1 MMPSPRTTASR
12 QRPLRPGRGL
22 LGLALGAA
30 AGAGLLAAGA
40 PADAAPYR
48 ARTLLTGLE
57 NPRGLTIAPNGNLV
71 LSEAG
76 RGGSGPCILAGSGN
90 TLCYGTT
97 GAVGLFDR
105 TTSLYSRVIGNLPSL
120 ALQASPLF
128 PEGTGLADL
137 AFNGSGQLFGVF
149 GFGADPTLR
158 PSAGS
163 PLFGQTVAIDLAA
176 GSLTPLA
183 DIAAFEAARNPDG
196 RDLNS
201 NPFALVVQG
210 DDTYVTDSGGN
221 SLLKADGANQV
232 SLVTVFPD
240 ELVGTSHLPF
250 PFPVPEVPAQAVPT
264 GLTIGPDGALY
275 ITQLSG
281 FPFAPGS
288 ADVFRYVV
296 DNPVT
301 TFAGGFSNLI
311 DIAAGPDEALY
322 LLQYS
327 DDFFGPPS
335 GRVLRLG
342 LDGSVRTIFDD
353 LVSPTGL
360 AVGRDGTI
368 YVANDGDGVNG
379 ELLALTPVPTPGPLP
394 LLGVGVAFA
403 QARRL
408 RRRCGGLNPVRSA
421 RARRP
426 APPATASALD
436 RPSPGG

>member
-1 MMPSPRTTASR
+1 MSPSPRTTASR
-12 QRPLRPGRGL
+12 QRPLRQGQGL
-22 LGLALGAA
+22 LGLALGAW

-48 ARTLLTGLE
+48 ARTLVTGLE

-76 RGGSGPCILAGSGN
+76 RGGGGPCLVAGSGN

-105 TTSLYSRVIGNLPSL
+105 STNVYSRALANLPSL
-120 ALQASPLF
+120 ADQSSPLF
-128 PEGTGLADL
+128 LEGTGLADL

-149 GFGADPTLR
+149 GFGANPTLI
-158 PSAGS
+158 PAAGS
-163 PLFGQTVAIDLAA
+163 PLFGRTVAIDLAA

-183 DIAAFEAARNPDG
+183 DIAAFEATQNPDG
-196 RDLNS
+196 QDLNS
-201 NPFALVVQG
+201 NPFALVVRG

-221 SLLKADGANQV
+221 SLVKADGANQV
-232 SLVTVFPD
+232 SLVNVFPP
-240 ELVGTSHLPF
+240 ELVTPPPLPF
-250 PFPVPEVPAQAVPT
+250 PLPPEFPAQAVPT
-264 GLTIGPDGALY
+264 GMTIGPDGALY

-288 ADVFRYVV
+288 ADVFRY
-296 DNPVT
+296 DFTNPVT
-301 TFAGGFSNLI
+301 KFAGGFSNLI
-311 DIAAGPDEALY
+311 DIAAGPDDALY

-342 LDGSVRTIFDD
+342 LDGSVRSIFDD

-408 RRRCGGLNPVRSA
+408 RRRCGGLTRARSA
-421 RARRP
+421 TARRP
-426 APPATASALD
+426 VPPATANGGD

>member
-1 MMPSPRTTASR
+1 MTPSPRKPQSPQR
-12 QRPLRPGRGL
+12 QLQPGHGL
-22 LGLALGAA
+22 LGLALGAW
-30 AGAGLLAAGA
+30 AGAVLLAAGA
-40 PADAAPYR
+40 PSDAAPYR
-48 ARTLLTGLE
+48 VRTLATGLE

-76 RGGSGPCILAGSGN
+76 RGGSGPCLVAGSRN

-105 TTSLYSRVIGNLPSL
+105 STNIYSRALTNLPSL
-120 ALQASPLF
+120 AVQSSPLF

-149 GFGADPTLR
+149 GFGANPTLI
-158 PSAGS
+158 SGAGS
-163 PLFGQTVAIDLAA
+163 SLFGKTVAIDLAT

-183 DIAAFEAARNPDG
+183 DIAGFEAAQNPDG
-196 RDLNS
+196 KDLNS
-201 NPFALVVQG
+201 NPFALVVRG

-221 SLLKADGANQV
+221 SLVKADGANQV
-232 SLVTVFPD
+232 SLVNVFPE
-240 ELVGTSHLPF
+240 ELVTS
-250 PFPVPEVPAQAVPT
+250 AQAVPT
-264 GLTIGPDGALY
+264 GMTIGPDGALY

-288 ADVFRYVV
+288 ADVFRY
-296 DNPVT
+296 DFINPVT

-311 DIAAGPDEALY
+311 DIAAGPDDSLY

-335 GRVLRLG
+335 GSILKLG
-342 LDGSVRTIFDD
+342 LDGSIRTIFDD

-379 ELLALTPVPTPGPLP
+379 QLLALTPVPTPGPLP
-394 LLGVGVAFA
+394 LLGLGVAFA
-403 QARRL
+403 QSRRL
-408 RRRCGGLNPVRSA
+408 RRRCGVFSRSLTA
-421 RARRP
+421 MAP
-426 APPATASALD
+426 PAAPPATATDDDQA
-436 RPSPGG
+436 SPVH

>member
-1 MMPSPRTTASR
+1 MTSSPRNTPSP
-12 QRPLRPGRGL
+12 QRPLRPGHGL
-22 LGLALGAA
+22 LGLALGAW

-48 ARTLLTGLE
+48 VRTLATGLE

-76 RGGSGPCILAGSGN
+76 RGGGGPCLVAGSGN

-105 TTSLYSRVIGNLPSL
+105 STNVYTRALANLPSL
-120 ALQASPLF
+120 AVQSSPLF

-149 GFGADPTLR
+149 GFGGNPTLI
-158 PSAGS
+158 PGAGS
-163 PLFGQTVAIDLAA
+163 PLFGKTVAIDLAA

-183 DIAAFEAARNPDG
+183 DIAGFEASQNPDG
-196 RDLNS
+196 KDLNS
-201 NPFALVVQG
+201 NPFALVVRG
-210 DDTYVTDSGGN
+210 GDTYVTDAGGN
-221 SLLKADGANQV
+221 SLVKADGANQV
-232 SLVTVFPD
+232 SLVNVFED
-240 ELVGTSHLPF
+240 QLVTTPPLPF
-250 PFPVPEVPAQAVPT
+250 PFPFPEVPAQAVPT
-264 GLTIGPDGALY
+264 GLTIGSDGALY
-275 ITQLSG
+275 IAQLSG

-288 ADVFRYVV
+288 ADVFRY
-296 DNPVT
+296 DFINPVT
-301 TFAGGFSNLI
+301 KFAGGFSNLI
-311 DIAAGPDEALY
+311 DIAAGPDDSLY

-327 DDFFGPPS
+327 DDFWGPPS
-335 GRVLRLG
+335 GSILKLG
-342 LDGSVRTIFDD
+342 LDGSVSTLFDD

-408 RRRCGGLNPVRSA
+408 RRRCGALSRSRTA
-421 RARRP
+421 M
-426 APPATASALD
+426 APPAAPPAAASDCDQA
-436 RPSPGG
+436 SPGH

>member
-1 MMPSPRTTASR
+1 MKPSLRKPASP
-12 QRPLRPGRGL
+12 QRPLRPGHGL
-22 LGLALGAA
+22 LGLALGAW

-48 ARTLLTGLE
+48 VRTLATGLE
-57 NPRGLTIAPNGNLV
+57 NPRGLTIAPNGNIV

-76 RGGSGPCILAGSGN
+76 RGGSGPCLVAGSRN

-105 TTSLYSRVIGNLPSL
+105 STNIYSRALANLPSL
-120 ALQASPLF
+120 AVQSSPLF

-149 GFGADPTLR
+149 GFGGNPTLI
-158 PSAGS
+158 PGAGS
-163 PLFGQTVAIDLAA
+163 TLFGKTVAIDLTA

-183 DIAAFEAARNPDG
+183 DIAGFEATQNPDG
-196 RDLNS
+196 MDLNS
-201 NPFALVVQG
+201 NPFALVVHG
-210 DDTYVTDSGGN
+210 DDAYVTDAGGN
-221 SLLKADGANQV
+221 SLMKADVTNQV
-232 SLVTVFPD
+232 SLVNVFPE
-240 ELVGTSHLPF
+240 ELVTTPPLPF
-250 PFPVPEVPAQAVPT
+250 PFPSQFPAQAVPT
-264 GLTIGPDGALY
+264 GMSIGPDGALY

-281 FPFAPGS
+281 FPFAPGT
-288 ADVFRYVV
+288 ADVFRY
-296 DNPVT
+296 DFINPVT
-301 TFAGGFSNLI
+301 KFARGFSNLI
-311 DIAAGPDEALY
+311 DIASGPDDSLY

-327 DDFFGPPS
+327 DDFWGPPS
-335 GRVLRLG
+335 GSILRLG
-342 LDGSVRTIFDD
+342 LDGSVRTVFDD

-360 AVGRDGTI
+360 AVGGDGTI

-394 LLGVGVAFA
+394 LLGVGVALA

-408 RRRCGGLNPVRSA
+408 RRRCGGLSAARSA

-426 APPATASALD
+426 VPPTTASTVD
-436 RPSPGG
+436 RATPGG

>member
-1 MMPSPRTTASR
+1 MTTSLRKPASP
-12 QRPLRPGRGL
+12 QRPLRPGHGL
-22 LGLALGAA
+22 LGLALGAW

-40 PADAAPYR
+40 PADAAPFR
-48 ARTLLTGLE
+48 VRTLATGLE

-76 RGGSGPCILAGSGN
+76 RGGSGPCLVAGSGN
-90 TLCYGTT
+90 TVCYGTT

-105 TTSLYSRVIGNLPSL
+105 STNVYSRALSNLPSL
-120 ALQASPLF
+120 ADQSSPLF

-149 GFGADPTLR
+149 GFGADPTLI
-158 PSAGS
+158 PGAGS
-163 PLFGQTVAIDLAA
+163 SLFGKTVAIDLTA

-183 DIAAFEAARNPDG
+183 DIAGFEATQNPDG
-196 RDLNS
+196 KDLNS
-201 NPFALVVQG
+201 NPFALVVRG
-210 DDTYVTDSGGN
+210 DDTYVTDAGGN
-221 SLLKADGANQV
+221 SLLKANGAQQV
-232 SLVTVFPD
+232 SLVNVFP
-240 ELVGTSHLPF
+240 EEVVTTPPL
-250 PFPVPEVPAQAVPT
+250 PFPVPPKFPAEAVPT
-264 GLTIGPDGALY
+264 GMTIGPDGALY

-281 FPFAPGS
+281 FPFAPGT
-288 ADVFRYVV
+288 ADVFRY
-296 DNPVT
+296 DFINPVT
-301 TFAGGFSNLI
+301 KFAGGFSNLI
-311 DIAAGPDEALY
+311 DIAAGPDDSLY

-327 DDFFGPPS
+327 DNFWGPPS
-335 GRVLRLG
+335 GSILRLG

-379 ELLALTPVPTPGPLP
+379 ELLALTPSPVPGPLP

-408 RRRCGGLNPVRSA
+408 RRRCAGLNPGRSA

-426 APPATASALD
+426 APPATASGVD
-436 RPSPGG
+436 RATPAG

>member
-1 MMPSPRTTASR
+1 MTPSLRKPASP
-12 QRPLRPGRGL
+12 QRPLRPGHGL
-22 LGLALGAA
+22 LGLALGAW

-48 ARTLLTGLE
+48 VRTLATGLE
-57 NPRGLTIAPNGNLV
+57 NPRGLTIAPNGNIV

-76 RGGSGPCILAGSGN
+76 RGGSGPCLVAGSRN

-105 TTSLYSRVIGNLPSL
+105 STNIYSRALANLPSL
-120 ALQASPLF
+120 AVQSSPLF

-149 GFGADPTLR
+149 GFGGNPTLI
-158 PSAGS
+158 SGAGS
-163 PLFGQTVAIDLAA
+163 TLFGKTVAIDLTA

-183 DIAAFEAARNPDG
+183 DIAGFEATQNPDG
-196 RDLNS
+196 LDLNS
-201 NPFALVVQG
+201 NPFALVVHG
-210 DDTYVTDSGGN
+210 DDTYVTDAGGN
-221 SLLKADGANQV
+221 SLVKADVTNQV
-232 SLVTVFPD
+232 SLVNVFPE
-240 ELVGTSHLPF
+240 ELVTTPPLPF
-250 PFPVPEVPAQAVPT
+250 PFPSQFPAQAVPT
-264 GLTIGPDGALY
+264 GMTIGPDGALY

-281 FPFAPGS
+281 LPFAPGT
-288 ADVFRYVV
+288 ADVFRY
-296 DNPVT
+296 DFINPVT
-301 TFAGGFSNLI
+301 KFAGGFSNLI
-311 DIAAGPDEALY
+311 DIASGPDDSLY

-327 DDFFGPPS
+327 DDFWGPPS
-335 GRVLRLG
+335 GSILRLG
-342 LDGSVRTIFDD
+342 LDGSVRTVFDD

-360 AVGRDGTI
+360 AVGGDGTI

-408 RRRCGGLNPVRSA
+408 RRRCGGLSAARSA

-426 APPATASALD
+426 VPPATASTVD
-436 RPSPGG
+436 RATPGS